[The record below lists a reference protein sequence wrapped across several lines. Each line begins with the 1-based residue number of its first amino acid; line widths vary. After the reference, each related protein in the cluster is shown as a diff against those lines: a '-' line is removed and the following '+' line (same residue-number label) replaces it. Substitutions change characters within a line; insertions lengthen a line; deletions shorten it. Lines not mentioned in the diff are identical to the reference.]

1 METDDDL
8 PSLIAKQDHVNVLKY
23 VRVHKLRQ
31 PELVVQHGTKVLG
44 WNDDGTMTKK
54 VGAKDLTVVEQ
65 VCLSALDC
73 QKFALADR
81 CLQELERELD
91 IAPPPSVAVSTNTVE
106 ASGSSG
112 TSKESFSSVR
122 YQLLRGRY
130 HEAKGEMNL
139 AKATYDRILEQN
151 PACNLAWK
159 RQYCLHKSMPD
170 HELERIQCLND
181 YINLHSYN
189 DSSAWYELFRQYQEI
204 GHWENAIYCL
214 HHVLCTATAMR
225 SADTINLSMLHCEL
239 AECYMSSCGNS
250 TSGPAR
256 SHMETIIM
264 ARKHMAC
271 ALELNPS
278 SLRAKFGLV
287 SAANRYLV
295 LAADAEVPVSKQ
307 RTTTKDT
314 SAAAD
319 VATND
324 DFERKVSQELV
335 KYGAEQIVASL
346 EDGVV
351 AADIQTSIRAFLG
364 EYTNDLE

>member
-8 PSLIAKQDHVNVLKY
+8 STLIAKQDHVNVLKY
-23 VRVHKLRQ
+23 IRVHKLRQ
-31 PELVVQHGTKVLG
+31 SETVVQHGTRILG
-44 WNDDGTMTKK
+44 WNDDGSMAKS
-54 VGAKDLTVVEQ
+54 VGTKDLTVIEQ

-73 QKFALADR
+73 QKFSLADR

-91 IAPPPSVAVSTNTVE
+91 ISPPPPITTDLSTGVASGASGASKE
-106 ASGSSG
+106 AS
-112 TSKESFSSVR
+112 SSVR

-130 HEAKGEMNL
+130 YEAKGEMSR
-139 AKATYDRILEQN
+139 AKETYDQILKQN

-159 RQYCLHKSMPD
+159 RQYCLHKSMPN

-181 YINLHSYN
+181 YIQLHSYN
-189 DSSAWYELFRQYQEI
+189 DCSAWYELFRQYQEL

-214 HHVLCTATAMR
+214 QHVLCTTTAMR
-225 SADTINLSMLHCEL
+225 SADTLNLSTLHCEL
-239 AECYMSSCGNS
+239 AECYLSSTGDGKAEAASNQL
-250 TSGPAR
+250 
-256 SHMETIIM
+256 ETVVL

-287 SAANRYLV
+287 VAANRYLV
-295 LAADAEVPVSKQ
+295 VASDAEVSLSKQ
-307 RTTTKDT
+307 RTTKDS

-319 VATND
+319 VAANH

-335 KYGAEQIVASL
+335 KFGAEQIVASL
-346 EDGVV
+346 EDGIV
-351 AADIQTSIRAFLG
+351 ATDMQGSIRTFLS